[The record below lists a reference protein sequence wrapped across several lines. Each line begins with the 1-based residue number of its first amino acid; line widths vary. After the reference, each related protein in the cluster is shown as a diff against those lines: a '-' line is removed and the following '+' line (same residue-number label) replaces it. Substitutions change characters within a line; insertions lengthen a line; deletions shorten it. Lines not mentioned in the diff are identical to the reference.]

1 MAGFVCAAGRFSSRR
16 GEAPAPR
23 LLCLLQWL
31 ANLLKLRKAAQL
43 FLAEDAA
50 AIQVDLEDPAPRGDD
65 LQRGDLVLVS
75 VQDLLRQTDGFRKIA
90 SGGAVLD
97 ADLHHFSSH
106 SVPPRRS
113 LGRRSPFLSHFY
125 YYLSLSLL

>member
-50 AIQVDLEDPAPRGDD
+50 AIQVDLEDPAP
-65 LQRGDLVLVS
+65 
-75 VQDLLRQTDGFRKIA
+75 
-90 SGGAVLD
+90 
-97 ADLHHFSSH
+97 
-106 SVPPRRS
+106 
-113 LGRRSPFLSHFY
+113 
-125 YYLSLSLL
+125 